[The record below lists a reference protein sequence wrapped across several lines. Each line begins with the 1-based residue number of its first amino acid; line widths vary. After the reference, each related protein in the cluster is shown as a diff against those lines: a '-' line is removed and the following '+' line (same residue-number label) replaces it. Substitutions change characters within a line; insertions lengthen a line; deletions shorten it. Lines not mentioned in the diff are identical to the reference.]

1 MPLTPEDIEG
11 RRFETAK
18 KGYDKAQVDRFLA
31 QVAVQYR
38 GALDTS
44 AEEPDPVPEAP
55 AATPGA
61 GPSLNDIARSLAG
74 PYDEASSDDF
84 SRLGSEVATVLRTA
98 HQSVSMLRRQA
109 ENEAAQI
116 RHEADVYAKSVRS
129 DADMYAIE
137 QRRDAEVER
146 KEAQRILQEAHE
158 KADAKVAD
166 AQARAQAIAE
176 SAETVAR
183 AKSLE
188 VVADARRRAEQAMS
202 TERDIRN
209 ALLNVRGDVND
220 AIERLPASDDLAS
233 ALDDSSTYVEPP
245 PAPRVEASS
254 GIRPYSRPSEAQDD
268 AARLDLTEDTVLDLV
283 GEDETAAAA
292 APPPEAEEDDLAAMV
307 KDAVGRAVQNAMNRR
322 DAGR

>member
-1 MPLTPEDIEG
+1 MPLTPEDIES

-18 KGYDKAQVDRFLA
+18 RGYDKAQVDRFLA

-38 GALDTS
+38 TAVES
-44 AEEPDPVPEAP
+44 SEAP
-55 AATPGA
+55 
-61 GPSLNDIARSLAG
+61 GPVQTAPPPRRGEPADLDEIARSLAG
-74 PYDEASSDDF
+74 PYDEASDDF

-116 RHEADVYAKSVRS
+116 RHEADVYARSVRS
-129 DADMYAIE
+129 DADMYSIE

-146 KEAQRILQEAHE
+146 KEAQRLLQEAHE

-188 VVADARRRAEQAMS
+188 VVADARRRAEQAMG

-209 ALLNVRGDVND
+209 ALLNVRADVND
-220 AIERLPASDDLAS
+220 AIERLPISDDLAS
-233 ALDDSSTYVEPP
+233 ALDDPSTYVAPA

-283 GEDETAAAA
+283 SDDEAAAST
-292 APPPEAEEDDLAAMV
+292 APPAPEAEEDDLASMV

-322 DAGR
+322 DAGH